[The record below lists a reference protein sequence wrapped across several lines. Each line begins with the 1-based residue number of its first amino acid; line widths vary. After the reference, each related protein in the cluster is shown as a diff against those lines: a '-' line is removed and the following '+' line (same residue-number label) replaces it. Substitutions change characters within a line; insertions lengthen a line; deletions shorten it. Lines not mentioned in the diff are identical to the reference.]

1 MILTCPACQTRYL
14 VDSTKLGARGR
25 TVRCA
30 RCGETWNQAP
40 PPDQPKPFETVE
52 PAAAPEPATTATD
65 PSGPSATPAAT
76 PATPRPLRRNL
87 PALPARRG
95 SNPFLV
101 LALALLILIGLGA
114 LVVTE
119 RARIVARFP
128 ALGPAYA
135 AVGLAVPDPLAGLR
149 IVDAKVEQVK
159 DGDVIVVVV
168 SGAIANESDRVAPVP
183 RLKALLLDTSRQEI
197 ASWTFLPAGERL
209 LPGERVPFLD
219 RFLDPPEGAVDS
231 AVVIDTGR

>member
-14 VDSTKLGARGR
+14 VDSAKLGARGR

-40 PPDQPKPFETVE
+40 PIDQPKPIETTE
-52 PAAAPEPATTATD
+52 PSTAPQPAAAEAGAE
-65 PSGPSATPAAT
+65 GATPTAA

-87 PALPARRG
+87 PALPGRRR

-135 AVGLAVPDPLAGLR
+135 AVGLDVTDPLAGLR

-168 SGAIANESDRVAPVP
+168 SGTVVNESDRVAPVP
-183 RLKALLLDTSRQEI
+183 RLKALFLDAARQEI
-197 ASWTFLPAGERL
+197 ASWTFAPAGERL

-219 RFLDPPEGAVDS
+219 RFADPPEGAVDL